1 MKVLIV
7 DDQEVNRKLPL
18 AILARRGVDA
28 VAVPSCE
35 EALSLLTHD
44 DAFDTLLL
52 DVSLP
57 GMTGT
62 ELCQRL
68 RSDQP
73 DRKLHIVAYTAHAFA
88 DERTRIM
95 EAGFDDLLIKPIT
108 RDGLLQSLG
117 LAIL

>member
-28 VAVPSCE
+28 VAVTSCE
-35 EALSLLTHD
+35 EALSLLD
-44 DAFDTLLL
+44 EDSGFDCLLL

-62 ELCQRL
+62 ELCHYL
-68 RSDQP
+68 RTEHP
-73 DRKLHIVAYTAHAFA
+73 ERKLHIVAYTAHAFA
-88 DERTRIM
+88 DERARIM
-95 EAGFDDLLIKPIT
+95 DAGFDDLLIKPIN

-117 LAIL
+117 LALQ